1 MSDALFSNYFEDLL
15 LLSQNA
21 DAHFTVAR
29 LQGGSYLVDPFGE
42 LCSHVYR
49 DESVDVRVRRDHVT
63 VVDKLQSSQ
72 YSTIALYAL
81 DRRTPC
87 RQ

>member
-49 DESVDVRVRRDHVT
+49 DESVDVRVR
-63 VVDKLQSSQ
+63 
-72 YSTIALYAL
+72 
-81 DRRTPC
+81 
-87 RQ
+87 